1 MFPIEIFTYPNG
13 RKGVGIYKC
22 GYQSTKSICPNSIPH
37 PGLQREP
44 LNRKDI
50 LQFNEPLLF
59 PFRDPVKRFISAVD
73 TVKKNKKY
81 DNYNIDDFLDGIEEK
96 GDFRNLHFME
106 SSIIL
111 RNACY
116 KFDHI
121 QLYKFPDHYEQM
133 LRDGGYEGDIPH
145 KNKSIKKWTL
155 TKSKE
160 ERVRKYYAKDI
171 EVFESIKNP
180 GQPFYWLKI

>member
-1 MFPIEIFTYPNG
+1 MFPIQIFTYPNG
-13 RKGVGIYKC
+13 KNGVRIYKC
-22 GYQSTKSICPNSIPH
+22 GYTSTVSIFPDPLTNR
-37 PGLQREP
+37 LTN
-44 LNRKDI
+44 LNRPRWNKHTK
-50 LQFNEPLLF
+50 PLLF
-59 PFRDPVKRFISAVD
+59 PFRDPVKRFISGVD
-73 TVKKNKKY
+73 TINKNNKY
-81 DNYNIDDFLDGIEEK
+81 KNYGIDDFIDGLEGK
-96 GDFRNLHFME
+96 NDFKNIHFME

-121 QLYKFPDHYEQM
+121 HLYKFPEHYEQM

-155 TKSKE
+155 TKDQE

-171 EVFESIKNP
+171 EVFESIEEP
-180 GQPFYWLKI
+180 GQEFYWLKI